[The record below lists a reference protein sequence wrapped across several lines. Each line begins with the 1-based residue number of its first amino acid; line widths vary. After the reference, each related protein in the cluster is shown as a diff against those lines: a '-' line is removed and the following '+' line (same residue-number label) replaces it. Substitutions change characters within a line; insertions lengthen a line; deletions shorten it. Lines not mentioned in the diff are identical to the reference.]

1 MPFKR
6 QENVFDG
13 KVCVEPRLS
22 CWYGEHSYSYNP
34 LLKHEATAIDK
45 WPSILKQILSQ
56 IKTDPNVK
64 QLFPSINLNS
74 VLCNLYRNGLTN
86 DFIIAVYCQKRF
98 YGPINRTCKD
108 KMGWHGD
115 NEPELGPQP
124 VIVSLSFGEKRRFQL
139 KRKTAEEDLP
149 EYQMTLFPGSLMIM
163 YGRLQDDWRHRV
175 PAEYHDRDERINLT
189 FRYVHPR

>member
-13 KVCVEPRLS
+13 QVCVEPRLS

-34 LLKHEATAIDK
+34 LLKHEATPIDK

-74 VLCNLYRNGLTN
+74 VLCNLYRNGPTN
-86 DFIIAVYCQKRF
+86 IFLKVATFSSHLNLANTLVAPNVQPPNVQHC
-98 YGPINRTCKD
+98 
-108 KMGWHGD
+108 
-115 NEPELGPQP
+115 PQTWF
-124 VIVSLSFGEKRRFQL
+124 SK
-139 KRKTAEEDLP
+139 
-149 EYQMTLFPGSLMIM
+149 
-163 YGRLQDDWRHRV
+163 
-175 PAEYHDRDERINLT
+175 
-189 FRYVHPR
+189 